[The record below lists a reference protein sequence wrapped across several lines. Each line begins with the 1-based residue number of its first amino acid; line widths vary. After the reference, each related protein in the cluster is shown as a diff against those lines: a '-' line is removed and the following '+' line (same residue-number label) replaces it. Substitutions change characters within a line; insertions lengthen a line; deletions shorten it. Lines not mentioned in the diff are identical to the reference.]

1 MTFSVPGQPRG
12 KGRPRFTRT
21 GHSYTP
27 KETVA
32 YETQIRDAF
41 KASGQKQIEGPVRV
55 FIKVY
60 MAIPA
65 SAPKCKREAMRL
77 NIIRPTKKPDIDNV
91 IKVVLD
97 ALNGLAYAD
106 DKNVVYVGASKW
118 YAEEPSLEIV
128 IEEVSE

>member
-1 MTFSVPGQPRG
+1 MTFSVPGPPRG

-32 YETQIRDAF
+32 YERQIRDAC
-41 KASGQKQIEGPVRV
+41 KASCAKRIEGPVRI
-55 FIKVY
+55 FIKAY
-60 MAIPA
+60 MSIPA
-65 SAPKCKREAMRL
+65 SASKRMREDMRL

-91 IKVVLD
+91 IKAVLD
-97 ALNGLAYAD
+97 ALNGIAYAD
-106 DKNVVYVGASKW
+106 DKNVVYVGAAKW
-118 YAEEPSLEIV
+118 YAEEPSLEIT